1 MGTAHAPLHPR
12 PLPSAPSSSATHHG
26 LVPVSDHASTRIC
39 MHIYNHATIH
49 LPDTYLFYIGYL
61 LYISI
66 YAITIIIAFLLLA
79 LPTIISEI
87 YKHILHFTCSYCL
100 GDFNKEVRTTYLYLL
115 FGAPCIYRV
124 SKKMWKN
131 VHNYLQTHP
140 QCKSWL

>member
-1 MGTAHAPLHPR
+1 MPLY
-12 PLPSAPSSSATHHG
+12 TYQ
-26 LVPVSDHASTRIC
+26 I
-39 MHIYNHATIH
+39 HI
-49 LPDTYLFYIGYL
+49 YIGYL

-66 YAITIIIAFLLLA
+66 YAIAIIIAFLLLA